1 MRIVDD
7 VSTRIL
13 KMCCL
18 EKGIHLPCEVTYED
32 TDDVKE
38 LTARV
43 GDCEVPMYF
52 TNEEKTQQELEDSIR
67 REFRRALDNKPR
79 RRFKE
84 RK

>member
-13 KMCCL
+13 KMCCR
-18 EKGIHLPCEVTYED
+18 EKGIRLPCEVTYED
-32 TDDVKE
+32 TDDVTT
-38 LTARV
+38 LIATV
-43 GDCEVPMYF
+43 GNIGFEMVF

-67 REFRRALDNKPR
+67 REFRKALDNKPR